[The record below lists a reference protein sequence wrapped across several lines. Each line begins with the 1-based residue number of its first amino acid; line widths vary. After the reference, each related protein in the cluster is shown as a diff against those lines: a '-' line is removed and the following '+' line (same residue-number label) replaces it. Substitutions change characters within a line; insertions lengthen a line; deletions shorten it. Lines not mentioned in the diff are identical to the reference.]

1 MKKTSLIVLFSI
13 ISIFSIAFIFPS
25 ATEKTVNIY
34 DKIKVLNQI
43 ISLVNDNYVDNVNWD
58 EALDGAFEGMLEK
71 LDPHSSYI
79 SRDKLENVNEQFH
92 GKFEGIGIE
101 FDLLGGYITVIS
113 PIVDSPSDKVGL
125 QPGDKIIS
133 IDGKDAFEIT
143 REEVFNT
150 LRGPKGSPVSLTIR
164 RQGLNETFEVE
175 IIRDQI
181 PIYSL
186 ISSFM
191 INKEIGYMRLTRFAS
206 TTYDEV
212 SKAVNDLR
220 SKGMNKLIFDLRT
233 NSGGY
238 LEQAVNISDLF
249 ITSNDTIVY
258 TSGRKNKITDSFK
271 ASSRRGFNDFSL
283 IILINR
289 WSASASEIVAGAVQ
303 DLDRGLILGETSFG
317 KGLVQRQ
324 WPLRDGSAVRVTIAR
339 YYTPSGRLI
348 QRPYNDGLRNYY
360 QELNNED
367 REEILDSLRKDQ
379 KKFKTKKG
387 RIVYGGGGIT
397 PDVFLPV
404 FEYDSTLS
412 KIVNNPQRLAF
423 NWATTFSK
431 NLNKKWNNISDFT
444 EKFIITDLILSDFFE
459 YVKNKGLN
467 IDDSLDLDNNNY
479 LKSILKSEIAGAKW
493 GRAGYYQVFIS
504 NDSQVVSAISYFD
517 DAKKFITFN

>member
-1 MKKTSLIVLFSI
+1 M
-13 ISIFSIAFIFPS
+13 
-25 ATEKTVNIY
+25 
-34 DKIKVLNQI
+34 
-43 ISLVNDNYVDNVNWD
+43 
-58 EALDGAFEGMLEK
+58 
-71 LDPHSSYI
+71 
-79 SRDKLENVNEQFH
+79 
-92 GKFEGIGIE
+92 
-101 FDLLGGYITVIS
+101 
-113 PIVDSPSDKVGL
+113 
-125 QPGDKIIS
+125 
-133 IDGKDAFEIT
+133 
-143 REEVFNT
+143 
-150 LRGPKGSPVSLTIR
+150 
-164 RQGLNETFEVE
+164 
-175 IIRDQI
+175 
-181 PIYSL
+181 
-186 ISSFM
+186 
-191 INKEIGYMRLTRFAS
+191 
-206 TTYDEV
+206 
-212 SKAVNDLR
+212 
-220 SKGMNKLIFDLRT
+220 
-233 NSGGY
+233 
-238 LEQAVNISDLF
+238 
-249 ITSNDTIVY
+249 
-258 TSGRKNKITDSFK
+258 
-271 ASSRRGFNDFSL
+271 
-283 IILINR
+283 INR

-397 PDVFLPV
+397 PDVFLPI

-444 EKFIITDLILSDFFE
+444 EKFVITDLILSDFIE
-459 YVKNKGLN
+459 YGNNKGLN

-493 GRAGYYQVFIS
+493 GRSGYYQVFIS

>member
-387 RIVYGGGGIT
+387 RTVYGGGGIT
-397 PDVFLPV
+397 PDFFLPV
-404 FEYDSTLS
+404 FEYDSTIS
-412 KIVNNPQRLAF
+412 KIINNPERLAF

-444 EKFIITDLILSDFFE
+444 ENFVITDLILSDFFE
-459 YVKNKGLN
+459 FVNNKGLK
-467 IDDSLDLDNNNY
+467 IDETLDLINNNY
-479 LKSILKSEIAGAKW
+479 LKSILKSEIAGSKW
-493 GRAGYYQVFIS
+493 GRSGYYQVFIS
-504 NDSQVVSAISYFD
+504 NDPQVVSAISYFD